1 MEMNLHLPQSIIT
14 AEEISRLAMVST
26 QIVSPQAY
34 KPIIGLVQDS
44 LLGIYRM
51 SSEHVRGFEKD
62 QVYYMNPR
70 QFMRLVVW
78 LNNYAGKMP
87 APLKFDKDGRMGW
100 TTRQLMNM
108 FMPHV
113 SMKSGGLSI
122 KNGVIAE
129 PATGTEA
136 VPMGKKVVGKGA
148 GGGLIHISWNDL
160 GPSATRDLLDN
171 FSRLSSQWLLID
183 GFSVGLSDV
192 EIMASVLADIERIKN
207 EYMDGARELIE
218 GLHLGKYD
226 ETRDR
231 IIKQPRGLAKNDYE
245 QFEVDI
251 MYHLGDCKS
260 KIEKLTVDNLTSV
273 HADNRI
279 RSMVDSG
286 SKGSSANVVQI
297 AAALGQQ
304 DIGGKRIANSYTRRP
319 FPHVPKDDLS
329 PETRGFCRNCFIA
342 GLSPIEYIT
351 HAMAGR
357 IGVISTSIKTAETG
371 YIQRK
376 LVKVL
381 EDVMVMYDGTVRNA
395 AYMIIQHLYGGDGF
409 DGAKIEPQRLDH
421 LTMAN
426 DEFAVT
432 FKYSDADVEDLKIMM
447 SDEAYARF
455 ESERVAQL
463 AVIAEETKRV
473 EEDRKVVRS
482 LYKHNIPEHF
492 LSPVNFA
499 RLIKHT
505 SFRLGIKANVP
516 SDLTPKEIITE
527 VNNTINSLRVSE
539 NGRINEVCTRNI
551 RALMRSY
558 LHSKK
563 LLFAEKFTREALVYL
578 LTSIKV
584 KFNDALISPGE
595 AVGPIAAQSIGEP
608 STQMSST
615 AGAKLLIQDNGVV
628 KQVKIG
634 EFIDK
639 LMKDNSGSL
648 IDLGSDSTEL
658 RTNDLYIHS
667 VDPKTEVAHWSK
679 VRTVSRHPANGGLV
693 RVKTATGRETT
704 TTLSHSHLARDSI
717 NGIVPVKGSKLKV
730 GDRIPIA
737 MELPLIDKP
746 MAEIEHNGT
755 KFKLTPMMG
764 WLLGV
769 YTAEGCINGAQ
780 VHISNVSDEYEEN
793 IKTFCTEYGCTYRV
807 QICNGEYGPSKTL
820 AIKGGRQL
828 ADFVGDS
835 CGRGLFNKKVPE
847 FMFGT
852 DLPAISAYIRG
863 AMDGD
868 GNIMGT
874 KGHETVRYG
883 SRSKE
888 LVESMALL
896 FSYFGIFATISEE
909 EVKGGKP
916 FYWAIVMRKH
926 IKKYRDQ
933 IGVDIASKKKK
944 LEDAVAGISSV
955 KKTMHEYTDM
965 IPVDTALATAL
976 ADCGRKLCMDG
987 ASRTYGRW
995 LRQEKTTIGRAT
1007 LGKYIIGLTAE
1018 ARDRPRVDV
1027 SKEMELLQRAYDTGV
1042 LWDEITELEI
1052 LEDPKEYV
1060 YDLTV
1065 PGTESFM
1072 VDAGVFVHNTLD
1084 TFHHAGI
1091 GAKANVSRG
1100 VPRLKEIMSLAV
1112 KPKTPAIITY
1122 LNRNVIRH
1130 LRVGTKTI
1138 EALDAELRA
1147 AYMSAN
1153 LTDKAAK
1160 EALKHTKEDMQ
1171 QGIIKAVKKIKSEY
1185 DYVTFKDIVRKIEVV
1200 YDENDEDTVI
1210 EEDQGFLRAYWEV
1223 CKATSGEDMAG
1234 SPWVLRFELDP
1245 HKLADHNIELYQI
1258 EYAFNS
1264 DPMIRNKIQCIFS
1277 DDNAQKVVCRARI
1290 TDVGSNPTMIID
1302 ALEGSLL
1309 SKKIKGVPGISKTS
1323 IRIEKSDIRTDAGAI
1338 ISQYDSE
1345 YSDATLSTVDSEEYV
1360 IDTVG
1365 SNLLEILNMP
1375 YVDAT
1380 RTVSNNIYEIFDVY
1394 GVEGARQVIINEIME
1409 VMEYAGASVG
1419 RRHVELLADIMTSRG
1434 ILQSVDRFGV
1444 KKGET
1449 GPWARASFEETT
1461 PHMVQAAAFSEID
1474 NMKGVSANVMFG
1486 QFPRVGT
1493 NSFTVGL
1500 DEAMISKLEAIKE
1513 EEEFDIDVTVA
1524 NAADDIALCDKEN
1537 FEFNFS
1543 L

>member
-1 MEMNLHLPQSIIT
+1 
-14 AEEISRLAMVST
+14 
-26 QIVSPQAY
+26 
-34 KPIIGLVQDS
+34 
-44 LLGIYRM
+44 M
-51 SSEHVRGFEKD
+51 SSEHVRGFKKD

-70 QFMRLVVW
+70 QFMRLAVW
-78 LNNYAGKMP
+78 LNNYIGKMP
-87 APLKFDKDGRMGW
+87 APLKLDADGKMGW
-100 TTRQLMNM
+100 TTRQLLNM

-129 PATGTEA
+129 PAPGTEA

-192 EIMASVLADIERIKN
+192 EIKASVLAEVERIKG
-207 EYMDGARELIE
+207 EYMEGARELIE

-226 ETRDR
+226 KTRDR

-273 HADNRI
+273 HPDNRI

-304 DIGGKRIANSYTRRP
+304 DIGGKRIANSYVRRP

-329 PETRGFCRNCFIA
+329 PETRGFCRSCFIT

-432 FKYSDADVEDLKIMM
+432 FKYSDADIEDLKIMM
-447 SDEAYARF
+447 SPEAFAKF
-455 ESERVAQL
+455 ESERDEQL
-463 AVIAEETKRV
+463 AAIAEETRRV

-516 SDLTPKEIITE
+516 SDLTPKDIITE
-527 VNNTINSLRVSE
+527 VNSTINSLRVSE

-563 LLFAEKFTREALVYL
+563 LLFGEKFTREALIYL

-608 STQMSST
+608 STQM
-615 AGAKLLIQDNGVV
+615 
-628 KQVKIG
+628 
-634 EFIDK
+634 
-639 LMKDNSGSL
+639 
-648 IDLGSDSTEL
+648 
-658 RTNDLYIHS
+658 
-667 VDPKTEVAHWSK
+667 
-679 VRTVSRHPANGGLV
+679 
-693 RVKTATGRETT
+693 
-704 TTLSHSHLARDSI
+704 
-717 NGIVPVKGSKLKV
+717 
-730 GDRIPIA
+730 
-737 MELPLIDKP
+737 
-746 MAEIEHNGT
+746 
-755 KFKLTPMMG
+755 
-764 WLLGV
+764 
-769 YTAEGCINGAQ
+769 
-780 VHISNVSDEYEEN
+780 
-793 IKTFCTEYGCTYRV
+793 
-807 QICNGEYGPSKTL
+807 
-820 AIKGGRQL
+820 
-828 ADFVGDS
+828 
-835 CGRGLFNKKVPE
+835 
-847 FMFGT
+847 
-852 DLPAISAYIRG
+852 
-863 AMDGD
+863 
-868 GNIMGT
+868 
-874 KGHETVRYG
+874 
-883 SRSKE
+883 
-888 LVESMALL
+888 
-896 FSYFGIFATISEE
+896 
-909 EVKGGKP
+909 
-916 FYWAIVMRKH
+916 
-926 IKKYRDQ
+926 
-933 IGVDIASKKKK
+933 
-944 LEDAVAGISSV
+944 
-955 KKTMHEYTDM
+955 
-965 IPVDTALATAL
+965 
-976 ADCGRKLCMDG
+976 
-987 ASRTYGRW
+987 
-995 LRQEKTTIGRAT
+995 
-1007 LGKYIIGLTAE
+1007 
-1018 ARDRPRVDV
+1018 
-1027 SKEMELLQRAYDTGV
+1027 
-1042 LWDEITELEI
+1042 
-1052 LEDPKEYV
+1052 
-1060 YDLTV
+1060 
-1065 PGTESFM
+1065 
-1072 VDAGVFVHNTLD
+1072 TLD

-1122 LNRNVIRH
+1122 LNPNVVRH
-1130 LRVGTKTI
+1130 LRVGSETI
-1138 EALDAELRA
+1138 GTLDAKLRT
-1147 AYMSAN
+1147 AYMAADLS
-1153 LTDKAAK
+1153 DKPAK
-1160 EALKHTKEDMQ
+1160 EKLKKTKEDMQ
-1171 QGIIKAVKKIKSEY
+1171 QSIIKAIKKIKSEY

-1200 YDENDEDTVI
+1200 YDENDDDTVI

-1223 CKATSGEDMAG
+1223 CKATTGEDMTG
-1234 SPWVLRFELDP
+1234 SPWVLRFELDA

-1264 DPMIRNKIQCIFS
+1264 DPVIRNKIQCIFS
-1277 DDNAQKVVCRARI
+1277 DDNAEKVVCRARI
-1290 TDVGSNPTMIID
+1290 TDVGSNPTMVID
-1302 ALEGSLL
+1302 ALESSLL

-1323 IRIEKSDIRTDAGAI
+1323 IRIEKADIRTDAGAI

-1345 YSDATLSTVDSEEYV
+1345 YADATLSTVASEEYV

-1365 SNLLEILNMP
+1365 SNLIEILNMP
-1375 YVDAT
+1375 YVDPT

-1394 GVEGARQVIINEIME
+1394 GVEGARQIIINEIME

-1493 NSFTVGL
+1493 NAFTIGL

-1513 EEEFDIDVTVA
+1513 EDEEFDIDVTVG
-1524 NAADDIALCDKEN
+1524 NTADALALCDKEN